1 MSKNKLHTKKE
12 RIVTALTITIIK
24 TPTLHRV
31 GLPRTYKRRSTTTK
45 HRLVSYTENGLLA
58 GANVHKFV
66 NKAKLLETDSEVG
79 KEW

>member
-1 MSKNKLHTKKE
+1 MSKTKLHTKKE
-12 RIVTALTITIIK
+12 RIVTALTITILKSSSFI
-24 TPTLHRV
+24 TL
-31 GLPRTYKRRSTTTK
+31 PQTFKRRSTTTK

-66 NKAKLLETDSEVG
+66 NKAKLLEADSEFG